1 MADNVAITAGSGT
14 NIAADDVSSVYYQR
28 VKLDFGADGASAPAT
43 AATPLPVEARLALA
57 SNTVFGSTAKIEGTD
72 ATQIIAAQ
80 GVDTKIYL
88 TTVIVTNSDATVGT
102 LVKIQDDADTPVV
115 LCQGYAAPAGGGFVA
130 TFPVPPSTTANK
142 ALDAV
147 CGTTSAEVY
156 VSAVGF
162 KGA

>member
-28 VKLDFGADGASAPAT
+28 VKLDYGDDGSAAAVT
-43 AATPLPVEARLALA
+43 GATPLPVIPHALPA
-57 SNTVFGSTAKIEGTD
+57 NTLKGSTAKIEDTT
-72 ATQIIAAQ
+72 ATEIIAAQ
-80 GVDTKIYL
+80 GESVKIYL
-88 TTVIVTNSDATVGT
+88 TTIIVTNSDATVGT

-156 VSAVGF
+156 VTAVGY

>member
-14 NIAADDVSSVYYQR
+14 NIAADDVSSVFYQR
-28 VKLDFGADGASAPAT
+28 VKLDYGDDGAAAPVT
-43 AATPLPVEARLALA
+43 GATPLPVIPHALPA
-57 SNTVFGSTAKIEGTD
+57 NTVMGNTAKIEGTD
-72 ATQIIAAQ
+72 ATAIIAAQ
-80 GVDTKIYL
+80 GAGVKIYL
-88 TTVIVTNSDATVGT
+88 TTIIVTNSDPTVGT
-102 LVKIQDDADTPVV
+102 LVTIQDGADTPVV

-142 ALDAV
+142 ALNAK
-147 CGTTSAEVY
+147 CATTSAEVY